1 MAALPNTQPAVDAVH
16 RYHAKAFV
24 LSGSLAQPIERE
36 IEEQAQVS
44 IDQESNGK
52 RVYEYQSAK
61 SYQVEGIISYQSGYT
76 QVAGHKSPKPGHGFV
91 TLATSVM
98 EGLNILDVV
107 TADRVVGQISTEHPL
122 YPTGQVPSVTFLG
135 TRFVNLRIG
144 GHKVEVE
151 PDLHILGP
159 KPDGDRSYLKDQGVL
174 SRIARQFHNI
184 SGAVDAPDWARE
196 EYRWDPSMMQSKNEA
211 KCSLV
216 SRVTGLPAG
225 NSFGHVIDLPHFGR
239 VFLGELI
246 VNRTAATKKDE
257 NDTYRF
263 NLSMVRVEM
272 GCLAQ
277 GTATAAALDSNG
289 TGKGKTG
296 P

>member
-1 MAALPNTQPAVDAVH
+1 MAALPNTQLVFH
-16 RYHAKAFV
+16 RYHAKAHL
-24 LSGSLAQPIERE
+24 LSASLAQPVERE
-36 IEEQAQVS
+36 VEAQAEVS

-52 RVYEYQSAK
+52 RVYEYQAAK

-76 QVAGHKSPKPGHGFV
+76 QVAGHKSPKASHGFV

-122 YPTGQVPSVTFLG
+122 YGTGQVPSVTFLG

-144 GHKVEVE
+144 GQKVEAE
-151 PDLHILGP
+151 PDLHIVGP
-159 KPDGDRSYLKDQGVL
+159 KPDDDRSFFKDQGFV

-184 SGAVDAPDWARE
+184 SGAVDAPDWARD
-196 EYRWDPSMMQSKNEA
+196 EYSWNPSTIQSQNEA
-211 KCSLV
+211 RCSLV
-216 SRVTGLPAG
+216 SRVTGLPEG
-225 NSFGHVIDLPHFGR
+225 SSFGHVIDLPHFGR
-239 VFLGELI
+239 IFLGELI
-246 VNRTAATKKDE
+246 VNRTAAKKPDE

-277 GTATAAALDSNG
+277 GTATAVALDANG
-289 TGKGKTG
+289 SGGHH
-296 P
+296 